1 MADEQVLPI
10 PNLALSQALFV
21 LSSPSLSH
29 LHDKYR
35 PELLDGIK
43 VDSMTPYYRSITSAA
58 SPVLPLDQ
66 ALLEEMEGK
75 NSEEE
80 EKLKE
85 RLEQAEKTEGETE
98 IAEALRAKADFLTRV
113 GDREAAVTAQ
123 KLALSKTPGLGSKID
138 IVLTLVRIGFFF
150 GDQELISE
158 YLKEAERLVEEGG
171 DWDRRNRLKV
181 YTGLHLLSIRQFTPA
196 AALLLDALS
205 TFTAVELVSYN
216 DYVALTVIANT
227 LVLSRPD
234 LKKKIIQSSEVI
246 SALPELPTLGDL
258 VKSLY
263 ECHYDKFFV
272 ALAET
277 STSSLLP
284 SRLLAPHARYYVR
297 ECRIRAYAQLLESY
311 RSLTLESMAKAFGV
325 SEVFID
331 GELSRFISSGR
342 LSCTIDKV
350 NGIVSTTRGGET
362 GKEKQYDSV
371 VMKGDVLLGKLQRL
385 SKVLY

>member
-113 GDREAAVTAQ
+113 GDRVRNAFFLSY
-123 KLALSKTPGLGSKID
+123 KLK
-138 IVLTLVRIGFFF
+138 
-150 GDQELISE
+150 
-158 YLKEAERLVEEGG
+158 LK
-171 DWDRRNRLKV
+171 
-181 YTGLHLLSIRQFTPA
+181 
-196 AALLLDALS
+196 
-205 TFTAVELVSYN
+205 
-216 DYVALTVIANT
+216 
-227 LVLSRPD
+227 
-234 LKKKIIQSSEVI
+234 
-246 SALPELPTLGDL
+246 
-258 VKSLY
+258 
-263 ECHYDKFFV
+263 
-272 ALAET
+272 
-277 STSSLLP
+277 
-284 SRLLAPHARYYVR
+284 
-297 ECRIRAYAQLLESY
+297 
-311 RSLTLESMAKAFGV
+311 
-325 SEVFID
+325 
-331 GELSRFISSGR
+331 
-342 LSCTIDKV
+342 
-350 NGIVSTTRGGET
+350 
-362 GKEKQYDSV
+362 
-371 VMKGDVLLGKLQRL
+371 
-385 SKVLY
+385 